1 MIQKKDSFE
10 DRRGKVYEIVGKWC
24 RDIVLSPID
33 VSDAECLIYASAE
46 LYELIETGHLKYM
59 GGGK

>member
-24 RDIVLSPID
+24 RNIVLSPND
-33 VSDAECLIYASAE
+33 VSDAECLIYAAGE
-46 LYELIETGHLKYM
+46 LDELIETSHLKYM

>member
-33 VSDAECLIYASAE
+33 VSDAECLIYASGE
-46 LYELIETGHLKYM
+46 LDELIETCHFKYV

>member
-10 DRRGKVYEIVGKWC
+10 DRRGKVYEIAEKWC

-33 VSDAECLIYASAE
+33 VSDAECLIYASGE
-46 LYELIETGHLKYM
+46 LDELIETSHLKYM